1 MSDDATH
8 GNAAKD
14 ADNSVPPKGDKGG
27 VGLGTEAGV
36 TQPGDQNVLEE
47 MPEHRGTPK
56 YPNVEDPDAQR
67 PHIAPQEGHI
77 EEDPKTVRDASP
89 GAKD

>member
-1 MSDDATH
+1 MTDPVKHSDA
-8 GNAAKD
+8 GKD
-14 ADNSVPPKGDKGG
+14 ADNPEPPKGDKGQI
-27 VGLGTEAGV
+27 GLGTEAGV
-36 TQPGDQNVLEE
+36 AQAGDQNVLEE

-56 YPNVEDPDAQR
+56 YPNVEDPDEQR
-67 PHIAPQEGHI
+67 PNLAPQEGHI

>member
-1 MSDDATH
+1 MTDHAKHSDA
-8 GNAAKD
+8 GKD
-14 ADNSVPPKGDKGG
+14 ADNPEPPMGDKGA

-36 TQPGDQNVLEE
+36 AQAGDQDILEE

-56 YPNVEDPDAQR
+56 YPNVEDPDEKR
-67 PHIAPQEGHI
+67 PNIAPQEGHT
-77 EEDPKTVRDASP
+77 EENPKTVRDASP